1 MLPDHL
7 FPQGR
12 LTFFPAPEGRNDNSP
27 TFQRWEP
34 MAEERKSRR
43 DGSPSLPQ
51 IPLVI
56 GNAVFLEQGQKLLL
70 KGHLPVVLR
79 LGLGVLNARRSA
91 VPAGLIQGRTWVP
104 NVETLGYC
112 RQVPPG
118 QRQAG
123 SNPSAVFSADR
134 PRSGAIFR
142 VLWAWLQANSCR
154 GQEAGCHRR
163 CSADAHTR
171 VVPGRRAARG
181 RTPARGRGG
190 RAADRNRIWAGCQ
203 RAGCQGG

>member
-56 GNAVFLEQGQKLLL
+56 GNAVLLEQRQKLLL

-79 LGLGVLNARRSA
+79 LALDVLNARRST
-91 VPAGLIQGRTWVP
+91 VPAGLMPRRTCVP

-118 QRQAG
+118 RIHAG
-123 SNPSAVFSADR
+123 PTRWVVSKTACPRCGNCAERLSLLPRLGSA
-134 PRSGAIFR
+134 G
-142 VLWAWLQANSCR
+142 
-154 GQEAGCHRR
+154 
-163 CSADAHTR
+163 
-171 VVPGRRAARG
+171 
-181 RTPARGRGG
+181 
-190 RAADRNRIWAGCQ
+190 
-203 RAGCQGG
+203 

>member
-56 GNAVFLEQGQKLLL
+56 GNDVLLEQGQKLLL
-70 KGHLPVVLR
+70 EGHLPVVLG
-79 LGLGVLNARRSA
+79 LGLDVLNDRRST
-91 VPAGLIQGRTWVP
+91 VHAGLMQRRTCVP
-104 NVETLGYC
+104 NVETLSYC

-118 QRQAG
+118 QIHTGPTRWAASRTACPRCCNRAERISPLPRLG
-123 SNPSAVFSADR
+123 SA
-134 PRSGAIFR
+134 
-142 VLWAWLQANSCR
+142 C
-154 GQEAGCHRR
+154 
-163 CSADAHTR
+163 
-171 VVPGRRAARG
+171 
-181 RTPARGRGG
+181 
-190 RAADRNRIWAGCQ
+190 
-203 RAGCQGG
+203 